1 MLPAIF
7 SFSAGLVVMLI
18 SAKIFL
24 DISKEFSARWRFSP
38 LFVSLIIVALGTN
51 LPELTVTIAALRHAD
66 PGLAMGNIVGSSIA
80 NITIILGA
88 ATLFGKVRIG
98 TTKTQ
103 INAFILLV
111 VTFIFSILA
120 LSSVATF
127 YKVILLLSALFLT
140 FGYEY
145 ILAVNG
151 RNHED
156 KKFLK
161 LIDKLNK
168 KKKKL
173 PAIVYAIM
181 FIGSVAGLGIGGN
194 LTVGSVENL
203 AKLLGLSTTILGLT
217 LTAVATSLPELLTS
231 IIASKKKDNKVV
243 LGTLIGSNIF
253 NLTLFPAIIL
263 SYTNDLR
270 IKKFVSIK
278 EIFFLIFSAL
288 VFYIIVKKFSGKV
301 ITKEISV
308 LLIAIYAVFSV
319 FIFYL

>member
-24 DISKEFSARWRFSP
+24 DIAQEFSARWKFSP
-38 LFVSLIIVALGTN
+38 LFVSLVIVAFGTT
-51 LPELTVTIAALRHAD
+51 LPELTVTISALSHAD
-66 PGLAMGNIVGSSIA
+66 PGLAMGNAVGSSIA
-80 NITIILGA
+80 NITIVLGA

-98 TTKTQ
+98 TTKTPK
-103 INAFILLV
+103 NAFLLL
-111 VTFIFSILA
+111 TISLLFSVLA
-120 LSSVATF
+120 LSSIATS
-127 YKVILLLSALFLT
+127 YKVIFLLSIICFN
-140 FGYEY
+140 FIYQY

-156 KKFLK
+156 KLFLK
-161 LIDKLNK
+161 LLEKLTK

-173 PAIVYAIM
+173 PAIVYVIM
-181 FIGSVAGLGIGGN
+181 FVGSIAGLGIGGN
-194 LTVGSVENL
+194 IAVNSVESL
-203 AKLLGLSTTILGLT
+203 AKILGLSTTILGLT
-217 LTAVATSLPELLTS
+217 LTAIATSLPELLTS
-231 IIASKKKDNKVV
+231 IIASNKKDNKVV

-263 SYTNDLR
+263 NYTSDLK

-278 EIFFLIFSAL
+278 EIFFVMLSAL
-288 VFYIIVKKFSGKV
+288 VFYMIVKKYSGKV
-301 ITKEISV
+301 IPKEVSI
-308 LLIAIYAVFSV
+308 LLITIFAVYSV